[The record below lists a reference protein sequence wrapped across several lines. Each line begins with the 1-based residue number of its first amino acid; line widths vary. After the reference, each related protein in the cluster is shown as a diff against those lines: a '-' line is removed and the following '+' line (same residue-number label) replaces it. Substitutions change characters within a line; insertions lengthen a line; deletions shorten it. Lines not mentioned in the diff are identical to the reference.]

1 MNRRS
6 FLRHSATAAAGAA
19 IGALAASAESASDQP
34 LWAIDTHIHLYD
46 PTRAQGVPWPPKND
60 ALLYKP
66 HLSAAFG
73 ALAHASQVASAIV
86 IEASPWLEDNQWV
99 LDLVAHDPL
108 IAAFIGHLNP
118 GEPDFAAHL
127 RRFSAYPLFRGIRL
141 EARALAQGLGSQN
154 WEDDLRRVAD
164 ANLTVDL
171 LGGATMLPDAIKL
184 ARLAPNLGL
193 VIDHLPFPE
202 WDSDI
207 EMAKKALAH
216 FSETPN
222 VYAKVSAVVRAK
234 DGKPIEDAG
243 VYKPRLDLLGEIFS
257 LDRVLYGSNW
267 PVSNHI
273 APYATV
279 HKVVADYY
287 NAKGREAADK
297 FFVKNSAAAYRWP
310 GQL

>member
-6 FLRHSATAAAGAA
+6 FLGHSAKAVAGAA
-19 IGALAASAESASDQP
+19 FAPLASVAEPAPHEP

-66 HLSAAFG
+66 YLSADFG

-127 RRFSAYPLFRGIRL
+127 RRFSANPLFRGIRL
-141 EARALAQGLGSQN
+141 EARALAQGLGRQN

-171 LGGATMLPDAIKL
+171 LGSGAMLPDVIKL
-184 ARLAPNLGL
+184 AGLAPNLRL

-207 EMAKKALAH
+207 ETAKKALIGFA
-216 FSETPN
+216 EMPN

-243 VYKPRLDLLGEIFS
+243 AYKPRLDLLGEIFGA
-257 LDRVLYGSNW
+257 DRVLYGSNW
-267 PVSNHI
+267 PVSNHL

-279 HKVVADYY
+279 HKIVADYY
-287 NAKGREAADK
+287 NAKGREVADK
-297 FFVKNSAAAYRWP
+297 FFVTNSAAAYRWP
-310 GQL
+310 GRL

>member
-1 MNRRS
+1 M
-6 FLRHSATAAAGAA
+6 AAA
-19 IGALAASAESASDQP
+19 ALAPMASAEVTSSEP
-34 LWAIDTHIHLYD
+34 LRAIDTHIHLYD
-46 PTRAQGVPWPPKND
+46 PTRAQGVPWPPKSD

-66 HLSAAFG
+66 HLSADFAS
-73 ALAHASQVASAIV
+73 LAHASQVDAAIV

-99 LDLVAHDPL
+99 HDLVAHDPL

-127 RRFSAYPLFRGIRL
+127 RRFSAYPVFRGIRL
-141 EARALAQGLGSQN
+141 EAQALAQGLGQQN
-154 WEDDLRRVAD
+154 WEDDLRRVED
-164 ANLTVDL
+164 ANITVDL
-171 LGGATMLPDAIKL
+171 LGGGKMLPDAIKL
-184 ARLAPNLGL
+184 AKLAPRLRL

-207 EMAKKALAH
+207 DMARKALAS
-216 FSETPN
+216 FSEMPN

-243 VYKPRLDLLGEIFS
+243 IYQPRLDLLGEVFGA
-257 LDRVLYGSNW
+257 DHVLYGSNW

-273 APYATV
+273 APYVMV

-297 FFVKNSAAAYRWP
+297 FFVKNAAAAYRWP